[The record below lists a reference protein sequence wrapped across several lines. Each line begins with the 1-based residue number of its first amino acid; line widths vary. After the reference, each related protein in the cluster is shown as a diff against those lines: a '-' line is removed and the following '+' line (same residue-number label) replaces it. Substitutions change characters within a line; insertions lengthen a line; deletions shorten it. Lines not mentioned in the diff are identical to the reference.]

1 MSATHSAAI
10 AQSHF
15 LYKIGQKQLNIPQ
28 YHILILAWSA
38 LVILYG
44 ETGLSIFRRT
54 QRKNGDSLGCEPLT
68 RLSWI
73 MPGCWK
79 GHGILLLLWPGLS

>member
-10 AQSHF
+10 AQSH
-15 LYKIGQKQLNIPQ
+15 LRLQNRTRHLSIPQ

-44 ETGLSIFRRT
+44 ETAS
-54 QRKNGDSLGCEPLT
+54 SLFFHHPAEKTASTRWHVLT
-68 RLSWI
+68 D
-73 MPGCWK
+73 K
-79 GHGILLLLWPGLS
+79 A

>member
-10 AQSHF
+10 AQIHF
-15 LYKIGQKQLNIPQ
+15 LLQNRSKHLNVPQ

-44 ETGLSIFRRT
+44 EPGLSPPLPGT
-54 QRKNGDSLGCEPLT
+54 QRKLT
-68 RLSWI
+68 ALSVANR
-73 MPGCWK
+73 
-79 GHGILLLLWPGLS
+79 

>member
-1 MSATHSAAI
+1 MSATHSAAV

-15 LYKIGQKQLNIPQ
+15 LLQNRSKQLNIPQ

-44 ETGLSIFRRT
+44 ETGLSAFFWFVK
-54 QRKNGDSLGCEPLT
+54 RKGCCG
-68 RLSWI
+68 
-73 MPGCWK
+73 GCLAPTANA
-79 GHGILLLLWPGLS
+79 G

>member
-10 AQSHF
+10 AQNHILLQHRSNH
-15 LYKIGQKQLNIPQ
+15 LNVPQ

-44 ETGLSIFRRT
+44 E
-54 QRKNGDSLGCEPLT
+54 
-68 RLSWI
+68 
-73 MPGCWK
+73 
-79 GHGILLLLWPGLS
+79 PGLSRPSRNTANTDGYLPAALY

>member
-10 AQSHF
+10 AQSHS
-15 LYKIGQKQLNIPQ
+15 LLQNRSKHLNIPQ

-44 ETGLSIFRRT
+44 ETGLSIFPGT
-54 QRKNGDSLGCEPLT
+54 QRKMMA
-68 RLSWI
+68 LSVTNR
-73 MPGCWK
+73 
-79 GHGILLLLWPGLS
+79 

>member
-10 AQSHF
+10 AQNHF
-15 LYKIGQKQLNIPQ
+15 LLQNRSKHLNIPQ

-44 ETGLSIFRRT
+44 ETGLSIFPGT
-54 QRKNGDSLGCEPLT
+54 QRKMAA
-68 RLSWI
+68 LSVAN
-73 MPGCWK
+73 
-79 GHGILLLLWPGLS
+79 H

>member
-10 AQSHF
+10 AQNHF
-15 LYKIGQKQLNIPQ
+15 LLQNRSKHLNIPQ

-44 ETGLSIFRRT
+44 ETGLSIFSGT
-54 QRKNGDSLGCEPLT
+54 QRKMAA
-68 RLSWI
+68 LSVAN
-73 MPGCWK
+73 
-79 GHGILLLLWPGLS
+79 H

>member
-1 MSATHSAAI
+1 MSATHSTAV

-15 LYKIGQKQLNIPQ
+15 LSQNRSKQLNIPQ

-44 ETGLSIFRRT
+44 ETGLSIFPGT
-54 QRKNGDSLGCEPLT
+54 KRKMAA
-68 RLSWI
+68 LSVANR
-73 MPGCWK
+73 
-79 GHGILLLLWPGLS
+79 